1 MVIAARVQGLLLNLE
16 YNHKV
21 CSDVLDRL
29 HSPSMSQRDQE
40 LNVHHLNC
48 ICESMGVQ
56 QFEFEALLPKID
68 EKIRLTQNVSAA
80 YTPQGS
86 FNQPQSPPAQ
96 VQLQSSSSS
105 SFQHHHMQQRKQD
118 AELLLLTKT
127 ARSGSDGSGSIG
139 GSDSNTLPH
148 KRNSPTDDGTV
159 RAEQASPK
167 RFNPEV

>member
-1 MVIAARVQGLLLNLE
+1 LYTSSCTNTIRQDEAELGQLLDQDREHNDSESKAKEARCMVIAARVQGLLLNLE

-86 FNQPQSPPAQ
+86 FNQPQSPPAP
-96 VQLQSSSSS
+96 VQQQFVLPAPSHAAEETRRGASFADQNSS
-105 SFQHHHMQQRKQD
+105 QWQ
-118 AELLLLTKT
+118 
-127 ARSGSDGSGSIG
+127 
-139 GSDSNTLPH
+139 
-148 KRNSPTDDGTV
+148 
-159 RAEQASPK
+159 
-167 RFNPEV
+167 